1 LVTDVVLS
9 ALGRILAR
17 ALIVVLI
24 AGIFSTTLVRF
35 APGFFSSEES
45 LDYRLAPDTLAA
57 LRKERAAGANP
68 LRFFVDYSS
77 SLLRGQAGRSV
88 VFGRP
93 VNELIRRRSPVTLAT
108 VGWGLVL
115 GWTVAVLVATISAL
129 ARWGPLSYAFAFAG
143 SSLAALPAVVLATFC
158 VLFGLP
164 PAIALAALIF
174 PRVYAHAFAQLR
186 AARLAPH
193 VLAARARGL
202 RPLRTF
208 LFHVTP
214 AALWPIIALA
224 GVSLPMAFS
233 AVIPVEAL
241 SDSPGLGQLAWRA
254 ALGRDLPVL
263 VCITLLLAIAT
274 VAANGGAEIA
284 GIYLRRGRR

>member
-1 LVTDVVLS
+1 MVVLA
-9 ALGRILAR
+9 ALGRIFVR

-24 AGIFSTTLVRF
+24 AGIASATLVRF
-35 APGFFSSEES
+35 APGFFSSEEN

-57 LRKERAAGANP
+57 LKNEQAAGSNP

-77 SLLRGQAGRSV
+77 NLLRGRAGRSV

-93 VNELIRRRSPVTLAT
+93 VNELIRRRAPVTIAT
-108 VGWGLVL
+108 VGWGLAI
-115 GWTVAVLVATISAL
+115 GWAVAVLVATISAL
-129 ARWGPLSYAFAFAG
+129 SRWGPLSYAFTFAG

-164 PAIALAALIF
+164 PASAVAALVF
-174 PRVYAHAFAQLR
+174 PRVYAHAIAQLR
-186 AARLAPH
+186 AAQTAPH
-193 VLAARARGL
+193 VLAAQARGL
-202 RPLRTF
+202 RPFRTF
-208 LFHVTP
+208 LFHVAP
-214 AALWPIIALA
+214 PALWPIIALA

-263 VCITLLLAIAT
+263 VSITLLLAVAT
-274 VAANGGAEIA
+274 VAANGGAELA